1 MQSYCQGVCVRVCV
15 RYGGCATAAM
25 RQGEW
30 RGNIPYREREGE
42 RGGEQGGVRQSKEE
56 RERGCVCGY
65 THVHVSKLRANSTP
79 APTFIHLSLFRSS
92 LPLPRIVCVQV
103 SVRFAF

>member
-1 MQSYCQGVCVRVCV
+1 MSEAECVQAEGWQREQLCSRIVRVCVCVRVCV

-42 RGGEQGGVRQSKEE
+42 RGGEQGRVRQSK
-56 RERGCVCGY
+56 
-65 THVHVSKLRANSTP
+65 
-79 APTFIHLSLFRSS
+79 
-92 LPLPRIVCVQV
+92 
-103 SVRFAF
+103 